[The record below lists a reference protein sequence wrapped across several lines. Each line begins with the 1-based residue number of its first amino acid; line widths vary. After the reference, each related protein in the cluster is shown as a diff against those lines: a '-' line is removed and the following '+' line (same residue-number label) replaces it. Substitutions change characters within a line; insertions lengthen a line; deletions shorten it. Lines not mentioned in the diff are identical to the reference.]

1 MNIRANLPNLF
12 TLTNLGLGVWAIINM
27 FYGDYFLSCLLIITA
42 GMMDRFD
49 GMLARKLN
57 ATSDLGKELDSLS
70 DLISFGIAPAI
81 LIWNVSLGYLD
92 YIGTIIV
99 VLYTL
104 CGAYRLARYNVTDFS
119 GVYIGVPITLAG
131 GLIALIALYI
141 IKYKEISNYLIAILV
156 LILSYAMISKKLRF
170 KKR

>member
-1 MNIRANLPNLF
+1 MTIRNNLPNMF
-12 TLTNLGLGVWAIINM
+12 TLTNLALGVWAIINM

-49 GMLARKLN
+49 GMVARKLN
-57 ATSDLGKELDSLS
+57 ATSDIGKELDSLS

-81 LIWNVSLGYLD
+81 LIWNVSLNAVPFL
-92 YIGTIIV
+92 GTTV
-99 VLYTL
+99 AVAYVL
-104 CGAYRLARYNVTDFS
+104 CGAFRLARYNVTEFS

-131 GLIALIALYI
+131 GLLALISLYI
-141 IKYKEISNYLIAILV
+141 IQYKEINDIVVSIVVAL
-156 LILSYAMISKKLRF
+156 LSYAMVTNKLKL